1 MDENEKISEVGG
13 ETAGYLF
20 EFKSDGVY
28 LTVYPNDDNGILF
41 ELSDMRQILKDYGV
55 ADYDIELL
63 ARVVR
68 TADGVPVRLAD
79 RFISPVGAGAVER
92 ANVRVEEKAEEVDDR
107 ETMSFTV
114 DVAKDRMT
122 AKIRIERDAAKK
134 PPTAEAIL
142 QALADRRITY
152 GIDND
157 AINAGLEHG
166 SEFIAAKGTAP
177 QNGIDAKI
185 ERKFSLAEKGKPAV
199 NKYDQVDYKNMN
211 LFVLAK
217 KGQVLAERI
226 PHTQGIPGT
235 NIFGDEIRPKPG
247 KPKPVPAGKNTEIRD
262 ENLVVSLI
270 EGQIVDNGT
279 KISVDPK
286 LNIDGDVGVGTGN
299 IDFVG
304 AVDIGGSVMQG
315 FIVKATGDINIKGM
329 VSGGVVH
336 GYNVYIAG
344 GVQGMNR
351 GEVRAEEEVRAAFV
365 ENAKI
370 EAGGNIFITD
380 VALHSDLR
388 AGKVLAV
395 EGKRGLVTGGY
406 LAAGEEIRAKTIGNT
421 LFVATKLV
429 VGVNPMLQRR
439 YQETCKEY
447 AELKKKLSQLTKALN
462 TLGKIDV
469 SKLPPERA
477 AQISQMTR
485 SQFPLA
491 GKIERDEKLIREL
504 EEQIAQMRI
513 GRIRVA
519 DKMYPGTRIIIN
531 SVMKNIQSEEQHC
544 TLTVEDD
551 EIKSGAY

>member
-1 MDENEKISEVGG
+1 
-13 ETAGYLF
+13 
-20 EFKSDGVY
+20 
-28 LTVYPNDDNGILF
+28 
-41 ELSDMRQILKDYGV
+41 
-55 ADYDIELL
+55 
-63 ARVVR
+63 
-68 TADGVPVRLAD
+68 
-79 RFISPVGAGAVER
+79 
-92 ANVRVEEKAEEVDDR
+92 
-107 ETMSFTV
+107 
-114 DVAKDRMT
+114 
-122 AKIRIERDAAKK
+122 
-134 PPTAEAIL
+134 
-142 QALADRRITY
+142 
-152 GIDND
+152 
-157 AINAGLEHG
+157 
-166 SEFIAAKGTAP
+166 
-177 QNGIDAKI
+177 
-185 ERKFSLAEKGKPAV
+185 
-199 NKYDQVDYKNMN
+199 
-211 LFVLAK
+211 
-217 KGQVLAERI
+217 
-226 PHTQGIPGT
+226 
-235 NIFGDEIRPKPG
+235 
-247 KPKPVPAGKNTEIRD
+247 
-262 ENLVVSLI
+262 
-270 EGQIVDNGT
+270 
-279 KISVDPK
+279 
-286 LNIDGDVGVGTGN
+286 
-299 IDFVG
+299 
-304 AVDIGGSVMQG
+304 
-315 FIVKATGDINIKGM
+315 
-329 VSGGVVH
+329 
-336 GYNVYIAG
+336 
-344 GVQGMNR
+344 MNR

>member
-13 ETAGYLF
+13 ESAGYLF

-28 LTVYPNDDNGILF
+28 LTVYPNTDSGILF

-63 ARVVR
+63 ARTVR
-68 TADGVPVRLAD
+68 TADGVPCRLAE
-79 RFISPVGAGAVER
+79 RFVTPIEGEKR
-92 ANVRVEEKAEEVDDR
+92 ENVMVEEKVQEADER
-107 ETMSFTV
+107 ETMTFSV
-114 DVAKDRMT
+114 DVSKDRMT
-122 AKIRIERDAAKK
+122 AKIHIDRDAAKK
-134 PPTAEAIL
+134 PPTEEAIL
-142 QALADRRITY
+142 AALAERRITF
-152 GIDND
+152 GIDRD
-157 AINAGLEHG
+157 AIRNGLDHG
-166 SEFIAAKGTAP
+166 SEFTAAKGVP
-177 QNGIDAKI
+177 PENGADAKI
-185 ERKFSLAEKGKPAV
+185 VKNFSLADKGRPAV

-226 PHTQGIPGT
+226 PHTQGVPGT

-247 KPKPVPAGKNTEIRD
+247 KPKPVPAGKNTEVRED
-262 ENLVVSLI
+262 NLVVSLI
-270 EGQIVDNGT
+270 EGQIVDEGS

-286 LNIDGDVGVGTGN
+286 LTIQGDVGVGTGN

-304 AVDIGGSVMQG
+304 AVDIGGSVLQG
-315 FIVKATGDINIKGM
+315 FVVKATGDINIKGM
-329 VSGGVVH
+329 VSGGVVQ

-370 EAGGNIFITD
+370 EAGGGIYITD

-439 YQETCKEY
+439 YQETCKQY
-447 AELKKKLSQLTKALN
+447 AENKKKLSQLTKALN

-504 EEQIAQMRI
+504 EAEIAQMRV

-519 DKMYPGTRIIIN
+519 DKMYPGTKIIIN
-531 SVMKNIQSEEQHC
+531 SIMKNIQTEEQHC
-544 TLTVEDD
+544 TLSVEDD
-551 EIKSGAY
+551 EIKAGPY